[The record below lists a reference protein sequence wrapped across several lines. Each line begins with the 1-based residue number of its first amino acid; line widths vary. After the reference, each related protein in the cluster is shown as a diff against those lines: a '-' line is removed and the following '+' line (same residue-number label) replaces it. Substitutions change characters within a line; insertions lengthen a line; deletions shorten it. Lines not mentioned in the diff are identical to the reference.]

1 MTANHFEMF
10 YTMFI
15 SICPD
20 LLPGPQTNTP
30 WQALYHSQNDCEFIT
45 TIGFNVETSHKILCH
60 NYGMKP
66 QSHIVTYFHHPYHEF
81 TTTLLM
87 HAVHLVLYYT
97 ILIQPC

>member
-60 NYGMKP
+60 GFERLWNETP
-66 QSHIVTYFHHPYHEF
+66 IPYCDIF
-81 TTTLLM
+81 SSS
-87 HAVHLVLYYT
+87 
-97 ILIQPC
+97 IP